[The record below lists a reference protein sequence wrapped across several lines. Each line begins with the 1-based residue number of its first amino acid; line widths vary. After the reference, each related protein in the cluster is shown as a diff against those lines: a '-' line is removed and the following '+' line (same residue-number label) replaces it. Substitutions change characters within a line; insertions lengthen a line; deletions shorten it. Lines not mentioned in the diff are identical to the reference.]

1 MMLEQSL
8 ISPNFLGKESFRW
21 FIGKVTQY
29 AKIQD
34 SNVGGGYKAKVRIM
48 GYHPDCD
55 LIGEEELPY
64 FDKEWL
70 IKRW

>member
-48 GYHPDCD
+48 GYHPGRRSHGRRRPPVPETRTQ
-55 LIGEEELPY
+55 LL
-64 FDKEWL
+64 
-70 IKRW
+70 